1 LKTRIFKIG
10 LVLTLLNSV
19 RTYSQRM
26 DLIDYSSKS
35 EYTILVDF
43 SRDIDSN
50 RFWVYSHEA
59 KKIIMSSKCS
69 HGSGSGK
76 SSYAT
81 SFSNN
86 FNSHKSSL
94 GRFRV
99 SEKYCGRYGQSFRL
113 DGLSS
118 SNSNARARSIVI
130 HSGDSMKTKWS
141 WGCFSLPGE
150 NMKKLIKLNLS
161 GSNLISYYK

>member
-1 LKTRIFKIG
+1 MKTRILKFG
-10 LVLTLLNSV
+10 LALVLFNSS
-19 RTYSQRM
+19 RAYSQRM
-26 DLIDYSSKS
+26 DLLDGSRKS
-35 EYTILVDF
+35 GYTILVDF
-43 SRDIDSN
+43 GRSMDSA

-94 GRFRV
+94 GRFRI

-150 NMKKLIKLNLS
+150 NMKKLIKLDLF
-161 GSNLISYYK
+161 GSDLISYYK